1 MSKTNKAIEFSVSSS
16 GYLVVRCKN
25 KWFLMREHAFK
36 AIKQG
41 GISIISFYENLTKF
55 DEVQKH
61 NNLEITYI

>member
-1 MSKTNKAIEFSVSSS
+1 
-16 GYLVVRCKN
+16 
-25 KWFLMREHAFK
+25 MREHAFK

-61 NNLEITYI
+61 NNLEVTYI